1 MVLKFN
7 HLISSLLLTIG
18 LPTSALAGDE
28 DVELVIAG
36 TDVPY
41 VFHNQQS
48 GLYNEIMD
56 QIVEAY
62 PGNVDVQMMPMRR
75 AVGVFQKEQ
84 SDCVFIGNDSRE
96 FHADLG
102 FPAER
107 LIFSKPFYVN
117 KIKVYTAISNPQI
130 SSGAELVGSVA
141 AADLGTMQ
149 GHLVHQ
155 NAPKDME
162 LLPVET
168 MDRAFKLLERGRVS
182 SVVAFSLD
190 AEAYFSRAD
199 AQGHFH
205 ASPDYSIATTNES
218 LVCWNN
224 ARAIEFI
231 AHADRVLEKRASIE
245 Y

>member
-1 MVLKFN
+1 MVLRFN
-7 HLISSLLLTIG
+7 HLVSSLLLTVG
-18 LPTSALAGDE
+18 LPASALAGDE
-28 DVELVIAG
+28 DAALVIAG
-36 TDVPY
+36 TAVPH
-41 VFHNQQS
+41 VFHDQQS

-56 QIVEAY
+56 QILEAY
-62 PGNVDVQMMPMRR
+62 PGDVDVQMMPMRR

-96 FHADLG
+96 FHTDLG
-102 FPAER
+102 FPTER

-117 KIKVYTAISNPQI
+117 KIKAYTAISNPQI
-130 SSGAELVGSVA
+130 SSGAELMGSVA

-155 NAPKDME
+155 NAPKDTQ

-182 SVVAFSLD
+182 SVIAFSLD
-190 AEAYFSRAD
+190 AEAYFARAD
-199 AQGHFH
+199 AYNLFH

-218 LVCWNN
+218 LVCWNH
-224 ARAIEFI
+224 AKAKEFI
-231 AHADRVLEKRASIE
+231 GYADRVLEQRE
-245 Y
+245 LY